1 MGSLIRGSR
10 KGLPLPPDNCKED
23 TTESANVSTEF
34 VDRLARPERNWAL
47 TALLQIARHRLAFWG
62 LIFLCALVL
71 VAAFA
76 PWIVPYDPIQ
86 MNIREALSA
95 PSLAHPFGTDS
106 FGRDVL
112 SRLVYGSRVSLTVGL
127 LSITAALFVGV
138 PLGIFTGYLGGAFE
152 NIVTRIMDAMM
163 TFPPILLA
171 IAIMGAL
178 GPNISNVIIALAL
191 INVPIFTRL
200 ARGATLSV
208 VAEDYITAA
217 QGIGAS
223 HLRIT
228 LQHVLPN
235 ILGPLMVQ
243 ATASFSMAIIQEATL
258 SFLGLGTQPPWPSWG
273 LMLSIGRRYLEHAWW
288 LAVAPAFAITLTV
301 MEINFIGDG
310 LRDVLDPQYRGR

>member
-1 MGSLIRGSR
+1 
-10 KGLPLPPDNCKED
+10 
-23 TTESANVSTEF
+23 
-34 VDRLARPERNWAL
+34 
-47 TALLQIARHRLAFWG
+47 
-62 LIFLCALVL
+62 
-71 VAAFA
+71 
-76 PWIVPYDPIQ
+76 
-86 MNIREALSA
+86 
-95 PSLAHPFGTDS
+95 
-106 FGRDVL
+106 
-112 SRLVYGSRVSLTVGL
+112 
-127 LSITAALFVGV
+127 
-138 PLGIFTGYLGGAFE
+138 
-152 NIVTRIMDAMM
+152 MM

-217 QGIGAS
+217 QGIGAG

-273 LMLSIGRRYLEHAWW
+273 LMLSIGRRYLEQAWW
-288 LAVAPAFAITLTV
+288 LTVAPAFAITLTV

>member
-1 MGSLIRGSR
+1 MGFLIRGSGR
-10 KGLPLPPDNCKED
+10 GLLLTAD
-23 TTESANVSTEF
+23 
-34 VDRLARPERNWAL
+34 DRLEDETETTRHSTDSDRRVKRQDQKWPLMGILQLAQHRFAL
-47 TALLQIARHRLAFWG
+47 SG
-62 LIFLCALVL
+62 LVFLCVL
-71 VAAFA
+71 APVAAFA

-86 MNIREALSA
+86 MNVHEALSA

-112 SRLVYGSRVSLTVGL
+112 SRLMYGARVSVMVGL
-127 LSITAALFVGV
+127 LSIGAALFVGV
-138 PLGIFTGYLGGAFE
+138 PLGIFTGYLGGAFT
-152 NIVTRIMDAMM
+152 NITMRIMDAMM

-178 GPNISNVIIALAL
+178 GANISNVIIALAL
-191 INVPIFTRL
+191 INVPILTRL

-208 VAEDYITAA
+208 VAEDYIVAA
-217 QGIGAS
+217 RGIGAS
-223 HLRIT
+223 HLRIA

-243 ATASFSMAIIQEATL
+243 ATAGFAMAIIQEATL

-273 LMLSIGRRYLEHAWW
+273 LMLSNGRQYLEQAWW
-288 LAVAPAFAITLTV
+288 LIVAPAFVITLTV

-310 LRDVLDPQYRGR
+310 LRDVLDPQYRRR